1 MTDNRGQNGHNNNHY
16 WWEVFPR
23 KDVGERR
30 HICYSFSRSHCYCQ
44 MVHKVAPWLL
54 QIAVVGI
61 PTKNRASMRERCIS
75 KTTTTGYAVRDSVDS
90 VFPTRITFHAPEAPE
105 RSRSVGWWLASH
117 AFYRTVV
124 PLPPD
129 RLTWHI
135 TVPYWPFGEEDFP

>member
-1 MTDNRGQNGHNNNHY
+1 MVTITTTTGGRFSLVKTLENGDIY
-16 WWEVFPR
+16 ATL
-23 KDVGERR
+23 
-30 HICYSFSRSHCYCQ
+30 FSRSHCYCQ

-75 KTTTTGYAVRDSVDS
+75 KTTTTGYAVRDSVGS

-129 RLTWHI
+129 RLT
-135 TVPYWPFGEEDFP
+135 